1 MPLGRSIRNGIG
13 KRIIMGQEPSSVDQ
27 LYQNAESMAQDFSLF
42 PRKEPASVIN
52 GLLTEQQ
59 IEIKLDLLRSMEV
72 DAYIEAAVA
81 PSEESSRP
89 GSREIIKA
97 LDVPILREESDG
109 PLYAC
114 ELELDFYGSTRAVGF
129 ITQDRAHATGVWG
142 PQHHEAAARIAS
154 EFAVRSLPIVTF
166 MDTPGADPYEE
177 ANTNNQA
184 HTISRLIAELCNV
197 DVPTLGIIIGQG
209 YSGGAIPLAA
219 SNMLLSLRTGVFST
233 IHPRSLA
240 SLNRRYN
247 LSWQECARF
256 VGVSSYELYKQGNI
270 DGIIDYDP
278 GEGDKISNL
287 LSVIVSGI
295 ISIEESTKEFVS
307 EHPEILDHYH
317 RNINRYLNLS
327 ETLAA
332 VHASSTLKLR
342 TSPTE
347 YPNVFGVAFRYLRY
361 LGLRRRIKTT
371 TTTQYGRLAAAE
383 IPPGELA
390 QRAHRERRV
399 AFLGWLQDPDKVL
412 YEDTLNKVW
421 KNFVD
426 KRAQVGDERGRI
438 AQLIFGEPGEN
449 YENARR
455 ELCLVTGLHL
465 YNRWKAS
472 SRDNITALVQHLADE
487 ESNAYLLAT
496 NDISNVKQLL
506 AAMSSGDSAFLV
518 YLKSL
523 FSFAGRKLFDLDFVN
538 EKSPEFLRGQLVS
551 ELNLILE
558 SESLFDES
566 RLEGQN
572 LSGHSQSL
580 IVAIGEAKSGIPL
593 NRRLLEDTLWSH
605 IERKTETASQDSDK
619 DITVLGVILEE
630 DVRDEFVIECRNLVV
645 FGLVYENLIGDM
657 VSVARQAHESR
668 TLPAEF
674 IEQLLDR
681 SIGEACRLEIFDGFT
696 EQETKDQFA
705 GWIEG
710 LASHSGCAS
719 FLKSVE
725 EWIRVVHKDKSDTL
739 FVVVSFFFEKLLPE
753 YYSSQRTGKHFD
765 GKIEP
770 VRIGRRKDFWN
781 RLTIA
786 YRDLLFHELLTREN
800 RSRRTTFET
809 LLDRFVNNFE
819 ETSSTLMSANPVSF
833 PTFRLSIETALKNNI
848 RPHGL
853 VTGIGDFTTENGC
866 YRVGLALSNV
876 SFQAGSIDNSDCA
889 RLCNLLVECARQRL
903 PVICFISSGGM
914 QTREG
919 AAALFTMAVVNDR
932 ITRFVRDND
941 LPIIIFGFGNCT
953 GGAQAS
959 FVTHPLVQTY
969 YFTGSSM
976 PFAGQVVVERN
987 LPFTCLLSNYLSVNA
1002 GSMRGLV
1009 KHPFAE
1015 ELDQELRRVDPAI
1028 PLPTE
1033 TVEQV
1038 VDRIMSG
1045 SLTAAEPIV
1054 LQYTM
1059 SDADLNRPIRRVLIH
1074 ARGCTAVKL
1083 VTKAQEF
1090 GHEVVLVQSDP
1101 DMDSVPADLV
1111 RDSDKH
1117 TLVCIGGN
1125 TSDESYLNA
1134 LSVLSIAEAEKVDAL
1149 HPGIGFLSE
1158 DPNFA
1163 NLVRQRGINFIGPM
1177 VSSMEAMGN
1186 KSNAINTT
1194 MSNDVPVV
1202 PGSHG
1207 IVNTAEIAAEI
1218 ADQIGYPVLLKA
1230 VHGGGGKG
1238 IQIVERAELI
1248 HRLYHQVTTEAKS
1261 AFGNG
1266 DIYIEKFVT
1275 SLRHIEAQILRDTH
1289 GNTHVI
1295 GIRDCSVQRNN
1306 QKLMEESGSTML
1318 PKKLKKDVLQYA
1330 ARIASAVDYTGA
1342 GTVEFIYDVPN
1353 DAIYFM
1359 EMNTRLQVEHPVTEM
1374 VTGVDIIRQQ
1384 FRIAAGESIED
1395 LKYSETGYALE
1406 VRVNAEKAIRNTE
1419 GEVSFVP
1426 TPGEITECDL
1436 PEEAHIQ
1443 LISMA
1448 SSGKVVSP
1456 FYDSLI
1462 VQIICH
1468 GADRKDAINKMHAY
1482 LSKVKIHGICTNI
1495 SLIKRILKDKIFLKG
1510 VYDTAY
1516 LPEFLSRIDVGEL
1529 IGEIEEASG
1538 TASTELDLE
1547 MLKIEGSDELKV
1559 LSPSTGVFYRTPS
1572 PSEPEYV
1579 NVGDIVTTDDILCQL
1594 EAMKMF
1600 TPVNLNSFS
1609 VGEGE
1614 VYASSQKYKITRINL
1629 ISGQQV
1635 NEGDLLFVI
1644 KPMVEEEI
1652 AA

>member
-1384 FRIAAGESIED
+1384 FRIAAGESIKD